1 MWCCKEFGKSKRF
14 LNTIGNE
21 FENQTYP
28 EPEVV
33 SGGRLY
39 HNLGSGHKARHTLCH
54 VCNDHASPKNP
65 PEHRCLG

>member
-39 HNLGSGHKARHTLCH
+39 HNLGSGHKARHSVSC
-54 VCNDHASPKNP
+54 VQ
-65 PEHRCLG
+65 